1 MAVNLPSKQSRV
13 RAVLSDEASPARA
26 MAEKALPWLAGAGM
40 AVGHA
45 AVSSNCTLT
54 AQGRCTAC
62 GSCIVVVG
70 SLVAWATARKRRG
83 DDFYAD

>member
-1 MAVNLPSKQSRV
+1 MAANLSSKRSRARV
-13 RAVLSDEASPARA
+13 ALSDETSLARA
-26 MAEKALPWLAGAGM
+26 MTEKALPWLAGAGM
-40 AVGHA
+40 ALGHA

-70 SLVAWATARKRRG
+70 SLVTWAMAKKRRG

>member
-1 MAVNLPSKQSRV
+1 MATHLSSKSSRV
-13 RAVLSDEASPARA
+13 QEMSDTASPARA

-70 SLVAWATARKRRG
+70 SLVAWAMAKKKRG